1 MKKLALM
8 FLLSITFLSCEK
20 NLPDVPENEIPIWLK
35 TRISQDEQKIKENP
49 KFMTSW
55 GAWIR
60 YKWQSEYYFEYNN
73 ILSSTTIVP
82 ISEKGDSLYKNA
94 NETNMK
100 YYNEKCCKQYVWK
113 APNYKE
119 Y

>member
-1 MKKLALM
+1 M
-8 FLLSITFLSCEK
+8 FLLSIALFSCERA
-20 NLPDVPENEIPIWLK
+20 LPDVPESEIPDWLK
-35 TRISQDEQKIKENP
+35 TRISLDEQRIEVSP
-49 KFMTSW
+49 KTMSAW

-60 YKWQSEYYFEYNN
+60 YKWQNEFYFEYNN
-73 ILSSTTIVP
+73 VLSSTTIVP

-100 YYNEKCCKQYVWK
+100 YYNEKCCKQYVWT
-113 APNYKE
+113 APKYKE

>member
-1 MKKLALM
+1 M
-8 FLLSITFLSCEK
+8 FFFSLIFFSCEK
-20 NLPDVPENEIPIWLK
+20 NSLVPENEIPDWLK
-35 TRISQDEQKIKENP
+35 TRISQDELKIQESP
-49 KFMTSW
+49 KYMTSW

-60 YKWQSEYYFEYNN
+60 YKWQNDYYFEYNN
-73 ILSSTTIVP
+73 IMSSTTIVP
-82 ISEKGDSLYKNA
+82 ISENGDSLYKSA

-100 YYNEKCCKQYVWK
+100 YYTEKCCKQYVWK